1 MQVNKALIFVGA
13 GVVIAGV
20 GFAVYQKGKGDAPK
34 PRSIQAVVKETDQT
48 KSPTTTQP
56 KTDTTTTA
64 KLKNIS
70 EYPAAGLFNASYTNK
85 PKDFT
90 AWKET
95 QTAYEYRDFNGD
107 KVDDVFVWGKLV
119 GTAGFSYGA
128 VWTVENDQPIELWH
142 VPDNLMLEHSTWAVN
157 ASNGLENK
165 SLNNDGSTK
174 TSQTFHWQV
183 STSGKGFVLEPG
195 I

>member
-1 MQVNKALIFVGA
+1 MQLNKALMFVGA
-13 GVVIAGV
+13 GVVLSGS
-20 GFAVYQKGKGDAPK
+20 GFVIYQKGKGDAPK
-34 PRSIQAVVKETDQT
+34 PSVTQASVKDTDKT
-48 KSPTTTQP
+48 NTTNTSQP
-56 KTDTTTTA
+56 KTDTAPTD
-64 KLKNIS
+64 KQKNIS
-70 EYPAAGLFNASYTNK
+70 EFPAAGLFNASYTNK

-90 AWKET
+90 PWSET

-119 GTAGFSYGA
+119 GTAGFSYAA

-142 VPDNLMLEHSTWAVN
+142 VPDSLMLEHSTWEVKPN
-157 ASNGLENK
+157 NGLENK
-165 SLNNDGSTK
+165 SLNSDGSTK